1 MMDPEFHALCPTPR
15 RLQTH
20 CLSDISWYH
29 PLRSSYLGKLPTQD
43 HSLPL
48 LLLFLSYHPH
58 RPRLRSSRLPTQAR
72 KRLDR
77 HHQPHTRSQVA
88 VNQAMR
94 SHGSQNCK
102 ACQASRAV
110 DHRSSPQQS
119 APPEL
124 PSEPHPLLSSLPSQ
138 PYSCYPLCCSLPH
151 LLKGL
156 LSLCYPQ
163 RSPLPLLSSKVSS
176 PSAIL

>member
-1 MMDPEFHALCPTPR
+1 MMDPEFHAFCPTPR
-15 RLQTH
+15 RLQNH
-20 CLSDISWYH
+20 CLSDISCYH
-29 PLRSSYLGKLPTQD
+29 PLRSSYLGTLPTQD

-48 LLLFLSYHPH
+48 LLLFLPYHAH

-94 SHGSQNCK
+94 SQGSQNCK

-110 DHRSSPQQS
+110 DHPFSPLGSELS
-119 APPEL
+119 APP
-124 PSEPHPLLSSLPSQ
+124 SSRIGRSHRFPLSHTPAT
-138 PYSCYPLCCSLPH
+138 
-151 LLKGL
+151 
-156 LSLCYPQ
+156 
-163 RSPLPLLSSKVSS
+163 RSAVACRISSKVSS
-176 PSAIL
+176 PSAII